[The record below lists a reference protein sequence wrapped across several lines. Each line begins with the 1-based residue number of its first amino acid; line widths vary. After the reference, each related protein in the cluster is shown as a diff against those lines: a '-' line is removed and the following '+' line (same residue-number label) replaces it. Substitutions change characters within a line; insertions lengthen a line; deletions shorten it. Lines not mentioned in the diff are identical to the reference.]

1 MDVTE
6 TWKYWKQ
13 INRII
18 HFKYHETSQKYGLTL
33 EQFHLLIELD
43 EIESGLVPNNG
54 LPPAIGQIAAD
65 IGNAPHTLSGRIKRL
80 EKKGLIKKVRDE
92 NDLRIN
98 RVVFTDEGRDLI
110 KTIKNEASDVF
121 IQNAFKK
128 MDEETL
134 NNFLGA
140 LKELKKNLSVEE
152 ELTHG

>member
-6 TWKYWKQ
+6 ALKYWKQ

-18 HFKYHETSQKYGLTL
+18 HFKYHETAQKYGLTL

-43 EIESGLVPNNG
+43 EIESDLVPTNG

-98 RVVFTDEGRDLI
+98 RVVFTDEGRNLI

-128 MDEETL
+128 MDEKNL
-134 NNFLGA
+134 NNFLES
-140 LKELKKNLSVEE
+140 LKELKKNLSNE
-152 ELTHG
+152 